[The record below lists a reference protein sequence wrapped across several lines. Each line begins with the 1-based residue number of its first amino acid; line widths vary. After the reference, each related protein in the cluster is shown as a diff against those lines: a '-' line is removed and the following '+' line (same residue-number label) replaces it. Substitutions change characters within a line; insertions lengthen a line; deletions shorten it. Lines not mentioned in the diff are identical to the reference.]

1 MAKPSMEALY
11 KRRFAYR
18 GRGLASLVDRVG
30 GVEPEIEA
38 LTREHGEINVLD
50 VGCGFGTALLEIA
63 NKYQPN
69 VALFGINRRAAD
81 GTRDMLAYNARMT
94 GIPVELCA
102 GVRIKFADAS
112 DRLPFKD
119 EKFDLVFSQ
128 TSWLFIHDKIHAL
141 REVGRILKPH
151 GIGKI
156 QFISYPRQNDGFERP
171 LLEIRDNGVAVDP
184 MEFFAKSEGVRLEK
198 LGRHYV
204 AIVDGAV
211 TLAAPV
217 RLVERVRLRDH
228 GDDYVGVRS
237 VYEIDHAP
245 APVS

>member
-11 KRRFAYR
+11 ERRFAYR
-18 GRGLASLVDRVG
+18 GRGLSSLVDRVG
-30 GVEPEIEA
+30 GVEAEIEA
-38 LTREHGEINVLD
+38 LTKSHGKINVLD

-81 GTRDMLAYNARMT
+81 GTQEMLVHNAKMT
-94 GIPVELCA
+94 GIPVELCES
-102 GVRIKFADAS
+102 VKIKFADAS
-112 DRLPFKD
+112 RKLPFKN

-141 REVGRILKPH
+141 REVSRILKPE

-156 QFISYPRQNDGFERP
+156 QFISFPRQNDEFNQP
-171 LLEIRDNGVAVDP
+171 LLEIRENGVVVDP
-184 MEFFAKSEGVRLEK
+184 MEFFGSSEGVRLEK

-204 AIVDGAV
+204 AIVGAGMK
-211 TLAAPV
+211 LAAPL
-217 RLVERVRLRDH
+217 RLVEQVRLRDH
-228 GDDYVGVRS
+228 GDGFVGVRS
-237 VYEIDHAP
+237 VYETERAP
-245 APVS
+245 ALPA